1 MVIYEGVR
9 VIYEGVRVIYEGVR
23 VIYEGV
29 RVIVILVH
37 SNASFNALCCKGF
50 SFVPVSQPVI

>member
-1 MVIYEGVR
+1 M
-9 VIYEGVRVIYEGVR
+9 VIYEGVR